1 MRICIIPARGGSKRI
16 PNKNIKKFNG
26 LPIISYSIKAALE
39 SKLFDAV
46 VVSTDS
52 EQIAQI
58 SSKYGADVPFIRPK
72 EISCDFSTLFDVMNH
87 AVNFY
92 KSNQIKIS
100 DICCLLPTAPL
111 ITKNLLIK
119 TFEKYSLKKTK
130 FLLTVAKYRS
140 PVMRSFNLDEKDQ
153 ILMTKQENFSK
164 RSQDLKDFYHDAG
177 ILYWGSES
185 LFKNKKN
192 YFQHSTAY
200 LLPSFLVQD
209 IDDHEDWVFA
219 ELMYKLIKEN
229 KKLYESFI

>member
-16 PNKNIKKFNG
+16 PNKNIKNFNG
-26 LPIISYSIKAALE
+26 FPIISYSIKAALE
-39 SKLFDAV
+39 SKLFDTV
-46 VVSTDS
+46 IVSTDS
-52 EQIAQI
+52 AQIAQI
-58 SSKYGADVPFIRPK
+58 STDYGADVPFIRPDK
-72 EISCDFSTLFDVMNH
+72 ISCDFSTLFDVMSH
-87 AVNFY
+87 AVDYYNT
-92 KSNQIKIS
+92 NQIKLS

-111 ITKNLLIK
+111 ISKNILIK
-119 TFEKYSLKKTK
+119 TFEKYSLNKSK

-140 PVMRSFNLDEKDQ
+140 PVMRSFTLNQKNQ
-153 ILMTKQENFSK
+153 ILMSNKNNFSK

-192 YFQHSTAY
+192 YFQDSIAY

-209 IDDHEDWVFA
+209 IDDFDDWIFA
-219 ELMYKLIKEN
+219 ELMHKLIMEN